1 MKPIT
6 LHPLSV
12 VAGAGLL
19 AIVLIAS
26 GALQVQALVGSPA
39 RPLVIAGIPTPAQMV
54 RVSEDQ
60 PLIVPQGTVFVATGI
75 ASTANNTDGGHKV
88 IEVQFDG
95 TTVLLGTLSR
105 PAGVNIS
112 GSGPSIPQIP
122 PGLVAPAGTTVG
134 VKESSSTASNPA
146 KAVLLGYLANAEL

>member
-6 LHPLSV
+6 LHPLSIAV
-12 VAGAGLL
+12 GAALL
-19 AIVLIAS
+19 GIILMTS
-26 GALQVQALVGSPA
+26 GAVQVQALVGSPS
-39 RPLVIAGIPTPAQMV
+39 RPLVIAGVPTPAQMV
-54 RVSEDQ
+54 WVPEDQ
-60 PLIVPQGTVFVATGI
+60 PLVVPKDKVFVATGI

-105 PAGVNIS
+105 PSGSNIS

-122 PGLVAPAGTTVG
+122 PGLVAKAGTTVS
-134 VKESSSTASNPA
+134 VKESSSTAANPA
-146 KAVLLGYLANAEL
+146 KAVLLGYLADV